1 MMPVILTCMLLLL
14 NHEISICFFKTNIVM
29 KHKELI
35 DAIAD
40 RTNRTQEETGNLLQ
54 TAIDIL
60 TSQILEDNVVNLQG
74 FGSFEL
80 KRRKERLSV
89 HPATQVRTVIPPKQ
103 TVNFRQSG
111 VLKVKLKEI
120 PSHE

>member
-1 MMPVILTCMLLLL
+1 
-14 NHEISICFFKTNIVM
+14 M

-35 DAIAD
+35 DIAD

-89 HPATQVRTVIPPKQ
+89 HPYT
-103 TVNFRQSG
+103 S
-111 VLKVKLKEI
+111 
-120 PSHE
+120 

>member
-1 MMPVILTCMLLLL
+1 
-14 NHEISICFFKTNIVM
+14 M

-40 RTNRTQEETGNLLQ
+40 KINRSQEDTENLLQ
-54 TAIDIL
+54 AAVDVL
-60 TSQILEDNVVNLQG
+60 TSQLLEDKVINLQG

-80 KRRKERLSV
+80 KRREERLSV

>member
-1 MMPVILTCMLLLL
+1 
-14 NHEISICFFKTNIVM
+14 M

-40 RTNRTQEETGNLLQ
+40 KINRSQEDTENLLQ
-54 TAIDIL
+54 AAVDVL
-60 TSQILEDNVVNLQG
+60 TSQLLEDKVINLQG

-80 KRRKERLSV
+80 KRREERLSV
-89 HPATQVRTVIPPKQ
+89 HPATQVRILIPPKQ

-111 VLKVKLKEI
+111 VLKVKLKGI

>member
-1 MMPVILTCMLLLL
+1 
-14 NHEISICFFKTNIVM
+14 M

-40 RTNRTQEETGNLLQ
+40 RTKQSQEDTGNLLQ
-54 TAIDIL
+54 IAINIL
-60 TSQILEDNVVNLQG
+60 TSQIIDDNVVNLQG

-80 KRRKERLSV
+80 RRREERLS
-89 HPATQVRTVIPPKQ
+89 ATQVRTLIPPKQ

-111 VLKVKLKEI
+111 VLKIKLKEI

>member
-1 MMPVILTCMLLLL
+1 
-14 NHEISICFFKTNIVM
+14 M

-35 DAIAD
+35 DTIAD
-40 RTNRTQEETGNLLQ
+40 KINRSQEDTENLLQ
-54 TAIDIL
+54 AAVDVL
-60 TSQILEDNVVNLQG
+60 TSQLLEDKVINLQG

-80 KRRKERLSV
+80 KRREERLSV
-89 HPATQVRTVIPPKQ
+89 HPATQVRTLIPPKQ

-111 VLKVKLKEI
+111 VLKVKLKGI

>member
-1 MMPVILTCMLLLL
+1 
-14 NHEISICFFKTNIVM
+14 M

-40 RTNRTQEETGNLLQ
+40 KINRSQEDTENLLQ
-54 TAIDIL
+54 AAVDVL
-60 TSQILEDNVVNLQG
+60 TSQLLEDKVINLQG

-80 KRRKERLSV
+80 KRREERLSV
-89 HPATQVRTVIPPKQ
+89 HPATQVRTLIPPKQ

-111 VLKVKLKEI
+111 V
-120 PSHE
+120 

>member
-1 MMPVILTCMLLLL
+1 
-14 NHEISICFFKTNIVM
+14 M

-40 RTNRTQEETGNLLQ
+40 KINRSQEDTENLLQ
-54 TAIDIL
+54 AAVDVL
-60 TSQILEDNVVNLQG
+60 TSQLLEDKVINLQG

-80 KRRKERLSV
+80 KRREERLSV
-89 HPATQVRTVIPPKQ
+89 HPATQVRTLIPPKQ

-111 VLKVKLKEI
+111 VLKVKLKGI

>member
-1 MMPVILTCMLLLL
+1 
-14 NHEISICFFKTNIVM
+14 M

-40 RTNRTQEETGNLLQ
+40 RTKQSQEDTGNLLQ
-54 TAIDIL
+54 IAINIL
-60 TSQILEDNVVNLQG
+60 TSQIIDDNVVNLQG

-80 KRRKERLSV
+80 RRREERLSV
-89 HPATQVRTVIPPKQ
+89 HPATQVRTLIPPKQ

-111 VLKVKLKEI
+111 VLKIKLKEI